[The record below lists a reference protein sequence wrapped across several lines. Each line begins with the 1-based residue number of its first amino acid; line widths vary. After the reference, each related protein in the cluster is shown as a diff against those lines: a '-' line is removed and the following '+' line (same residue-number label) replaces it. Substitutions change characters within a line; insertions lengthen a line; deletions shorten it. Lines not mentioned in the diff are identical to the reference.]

1 MGDTFDRAIDLKTS
15 KNSVQDDEATL
26 RSTAFVDMLSKT
38 LLMHNFLKQPSVLK
52 SAVIDFEKYVPVYLD
67 SFKRVVDRKT
77 GMGMKISK
85 FHFPTHHADDIKR
98 FGPATSWD
106 SSTGESNHIGLKGAA
121 RNTQKNTKKFE
132 VQTAQRYHE
141 NHVIATA
148 HSLLKAPS
156 TETQCD
162 VDILQTKSVSHLI
175 GKSYYISD
183 GYLFNSIGRMVN
195 WRDSDMQKRVLNL
208 VRDVITPNVKAGSKI
223 WLYTRYQ
230 TEQNNTLFRAHPG
243 YDQGE
248 SHWHD
253 WANIEW
259 EPKKNNKKSTIPARL
274 SIFFRIESWIPGRRS
289 NTPWFQITSNGDYAI
304 ASSLIESIYTGPTT
318 NVVAL
323 THNRIK
329 TDTENYLAHQ
339 GSELIYWSCLETS
352 IELPHSE
359 LSRIIPVCAI
369 VGSCIAVPF
378 DLTEASDG
386 IEWLII
392 PSINTWNGIFAREM
406 KSKTKKD

>member
-1 MGDTFDRAIDLKTS
+1 M
-15 KNSVQDDEATL
+15 
-26 RSTAFVDMLSKT
+26 
-38 LLMHNFLKQPSVLK
+38 
-52 SAVIDFEKYVPVYLD
+52 
-67 SFKRVVDRKT
+67 
-77 GMGMKISK
+77 
-85 FHFPTHHADDIKR
+85 
-98 FGPATSWD
+98 
-106 SSTGESNHIGLKGAA
+106 
-121 RNTQKNTKKFE
+121 
-132 VQTAQRYHE
+132 
-141 NHVIATA
+141 IASA
-148 HSLLKAPS
+148 HSLLKAAS
-156 TETQCD
+156 SETQCD
-162 VDILQTKSVSHLI
+162 VDIQQTKTVSRLT

-183 GYLFNSIGRMVN
+183 GYLFNSFGRKVD

-208 VRDVITPNVKAGSKI
+208 VHDVITPNVKAGSKI

-230 TEQNNTLFRAHPG
+230 TEQINILFRAHPA

-248 SHWHD
+248 SKWHD

-259 EPKKNNKKSTIPARL
+259 EPKKNNKKSTIPTRL

-329 TDTENYLAHQ
+329 MDTENYLAHQ

-359 LSRIIPVCAI
+359 LSRIIPVSAI

-392 PSINTWNGIFAREM
+392 PSINTWNDIFAREM
-406 KSKTKKD
+406 KSKTKKG